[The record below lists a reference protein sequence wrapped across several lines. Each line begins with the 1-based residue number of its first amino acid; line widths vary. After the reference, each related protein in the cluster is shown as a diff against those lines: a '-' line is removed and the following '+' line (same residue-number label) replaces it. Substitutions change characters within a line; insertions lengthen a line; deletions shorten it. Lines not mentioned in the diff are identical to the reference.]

1 MRRRG
6 RDDMAAVHDDIAGG
20 AELTAQEKRGHRIL
34 IFRRI
39 VAYVVLILVCVI
51 ALFPFVTLL
60 INLTKDHATLTSTFN
75 LLPGDNFLVN
85 LKNAL
90 NDPNKPVIQAMGNSF
105 IVAAI
110 TCIASVYI
118 AALTAY
124 GLYAYD
130 FRLKKSCICR
140 YYVCPYG
147 TDSGICSWICRPC
160 KIRRNVQSSSAID
173 FPYDRRTGC
182 ILLHKAVYGE
192 FPSDGNRRSP
202 DELMVDM
209 SFTYSTLWQC
219 RF

>member
-1 MRRRG
+1 
-6 RDDMAAVHDDIAGG
+6 MASVHDDIAGG

-75 LLPGDNFLVN
+75 LIPGSNFMTN

-105 IVAAI
+105 IVATI
-110 TCIASVYI
+110 TCVGSVYI

-130 FRLKKSCICR
+130 FRLKKAAFIAIMFVLMVPTQVSALG
-140 YYVCPYG
+140 YV
-147 TDSGICSWICRPC
+147 DLV
-160 KIRRNVQSSSAID
+160 KSAGLYNHLLPLI
-173 FPYDRRTGC
+173 FPTLAAPGVFFFYQ
-182 ILLHKAVYGE
+182 AVYGE
-192 FPSDGNRRSP
+192 FPADGDCRSRSNRWWTRI
-202 DELMVDM
+202 LH
-209 SFTYSTLWQC
+209 L
-219 RF
+219 

>member
-1 MRRRG
+1 
-6 RDDMAAVHDDIAGG
+6 MAAVHDDIAGS

-75 LLPGDNFLVN
+75 LIPGSNFLTN

-110 TCIASVYI
+110 TCVGSVYI

-130 FRLKKSCICR
+130 FRLKKAAFI
-140 YYVCPYG
+140 
-147 TDSGICSWICRPC
+147 
-160 KIRRNVQSSSAID
+160 AIM
-173 FPYDRRTGC
+173 F
-182 ILLHKAVYGE
+182 V
-192 FPSDGNRRSP
+192 
-202 DELMVDM
+202 LMVPTQVSALGYVDLVKSVGM
-209 SFTYSTLWQC
+209 YNHLLPLIFPTLAAPGVFFFIKQYMESSLPMEIVSMMGTMGSEPLTKEQMLG
-219 RF
+219 FNAALNQIKK

>member
-1 MRRRG
+1 MRRRE
-6 RDDMAAVHDDIAGG
+6 RDDMASVHDDIAGG

-75 LLPGDNFLVN
+75 LIPGSNFLTN

-105 IVAAI
+105 IVATI
-110 TCIASVYI
+110 TCVGSVYI

-130 FRLKKSCICR
+130 FRLKKAAFIAIMFVLMASACR
-140 YYVCPYG
+140 G
-147 TDSGICSWICRPC
+147 ISGSR
-160 KIRRNVQSSSAID
+160 KNRRNSI
-173 FPYDRRTGC
+173 
-182 ILLHKAVYGE
+182 
-192 FPSDGNRRSP
+192 
-202 DELMVDM
+202 
-209 SFTYSTLWQC
+209 
-219 RF
+219 

>member
-1 MRRRG
+1 MRRRE
-6 RDDMAAVHDDIAGG
+6 RDDMASVHDDIAGG

-75 LLPGDNFLVN
+75 LIPGSNFMTN

-105 IVAAI
+105 IVATI
-110 TCIASVYI
+110 TCVGSVYI

-130 FRLKKSCICR
+130 FRLKKAAFIAIMF
-140 YYVCPYG
+140 VLDG
-147 TDSGICSWICRPC
+147 TYPGICTWICRPC
-160 KIRRNVQSSSAID
+160 KIRRIVQSSSAID
-173 FPYDRRTGC
+173 LPYSRGTGC
-182 ILLHKAVYGE
+182 ILFYQAVYGE
-192 FPSDGNRRSP
+192 FPADGDCRSRSNRWWTRI
-202 DELMVDM
+202 LH
-209 SFTYSTLWQC
+209 L
-219 RF
+219 